1 MGATRTLRSVVV
13 LLAFAATACGGGGAT
28 PAGNAGDDGTQPA
41 EASPVGTFALARSGC
56 SYDGPAALAAGEA
69 TFTLASHGG
78 SADFDLWLL
87 ADGHTYEELAAHID
101 EERRRSERGQPPLGH
116 PTFAT
121 LVAEASTD
129 PAGEDTLT
137 TALQP
142 GEYGAACIR
151 FEEGRPGLWA
161 AGPFT
166 VEA

>member
-1 MGATRTLRSVVV
+1 MGATRTLRIFVI
-13 LLAFAATACGGGGAT
+13 LLASAATACGGSGS

-69 TFTLASHGG
+69 TFTLASQGG
-78 SADFDLWLL
+78 SADFDLWLME
-87 ADGHTYEELAAHID
+87 DGHAYEELAAHID
-101 EERRRSERGQPPLGH
+101 AERRRSERGQQPLGH

-121 LVAEASTD
+121 LVAEGSTD
-129 PAGEDTLT
+129 PAGEGTLT
-137 TALQP
+137 TALDA
-142 GEYGAACIR
+142 GLYGAACIR
-151 FEEGRPGLWA
+151 FEGSTPGLWV